1 MRVSAGEG
9 IIYFVRA
16 GCGNIFDFP
25 RRSLGRNRVVVIA
38 LDLPSRGRHF
48 DYQLTALL
56 LITTLLDKLFTHT
69 HAHAHVPLLPISKQ
83 CNSAPVIVRRCSA
96 DAK

>member
-1 MRVSAGEG
+1 MRDECENGKRCMRVSAGEG

-56 LITTLLDKLFTHT
+56 LRNDPPRQAVHTHT
-69 HAHAHVPLLPISKQ
+69 RTRTRASVANQ
-83 CNSAPVIVRRCSA
+83 
-96 DAK
+96 